1 MAKQFYLAQE
11 VSGKIYDEGYHTHVT
26 CPAFRDTVFPTEI
39 TEEQAQKTRS
49 VGGVTKRTPP
59 LLTKKCNHWK
69 EKGGRNVSN

>member
-39 TEEQAQKTRS
+39 TEEQAQKN
-49 VGGVTKRTPP
+49 
-59 LLTKKCNHWK
+59 KKCWWCDQKDSSTLNK
-69 EKGGRNVSN
+69 EMQSLEGKGWS